1 MNQSLDSSP
10 VIKNY
15 AESEALRQRV
25 TREFFPLLKQIRTE
39 RAPLEA
45 DWKAFFDV
53 WDLVGGLEG
62 YQGRSNIFVPAG
74 HKVIETLV
82 SQLVSQAFPGDEL
95 FSTDGVDPD
104 DKMGANVRALVH
116 LRMKRAR
123 VRMFAEPF
131 FRSLCTFGN
140 APGRVLWYTRA
151 YQGKVRKPK
160 QDRAMEATAES
171 ILFGELAS
179 HEYTR
184 FDGPLFQPVDIFNF
198 YAWPETA
205 NSLDDCLVVF
215 EDIETTKGQL
225 LREASKGRYL
235 KSEVMRV
242 QPMSSKPG
250 TAAPL
255 TESQGYTGDGGSVS
269 KTFSKMWITEL
280 YIEFDPDS
288 ARLEDDKNIRPMLV
302 TLTAD
307 GCVLRIIESP
317 MLDGRPPY
325 VLGRMGTVTGRL
337 YGEGFMKKI
346 HDLNILLNDQVNQ
359 SMDVGT
365 WSLNPFI
372 VANPDNL
379 YEPLGDME
387 PGMQVLARDVTTALK
402 LERPPVDMA
411 LASSQLSGQTMSWIQ
426 DFGGAPPVLS
436 GGSAPGRAF
445 RSATGVGAA
454 QRNAVIP
461 LREIVRVTEVE
472 VWEPVAEM
480 FWMLDQQYPSIV
492 KGLVGIG
499 GDTVE
504 TEVDTMNMGGEYRF
518 QWMASSQAENQQVKS
533 QQLQQ
538 AIQLFSSPPI
548 IEALRRNG
556 MRANIQPLIERLL
569 RDGFGLRGLEKVLL
583 PEQGDPTAAQQALQ
597 QPMHQPSEVSL
608 NLNGQTED
616 FSGDVTNARLVA
628 NPMSAMMGAGVV
640 E

>member
-15 AESEALRQRV
+15 ATNAALRERV
-25 TREFFPLLKQIRTE
+25 TREFFPLLKQIRNE
-39 RAPLEA
+39 RAALED
-45 DWKAFFDV
+45 DWKAYFDV
-53 WDLVGGLEG
+53 WDLQGGLEG
-62 YQGRSNIFVPAG
+62 YVGRSNIYVPAG

-82 SQLVSQAFPGDEL
+82 SQLVAQAFPGDEL
-95 FSTDGVDPD
+95 FSTDSVEPD

-123 VRMFAEPF
+123 TRMFAEPF

-140 APGRVLWYTRA
+140 APARVLWYTRS
-151 YQGKVRKPK
+151 YPGKVRKPK
-160 QDRAMEATAES
+160 KDRPAEATVEAM
-171 ILFGELAS
+171 LFGELES
-179 HEYTR
+179 HEYRR
-184 FDGPLFQPVDIFNF
+184 FDGPLFQPVDLFNF
-198 YAWPETA
+198 YAWPQTA
-205 NSLDDCLVVF
+205 NSLDDCLIVF

-225 LREASKGRYL
+225 MREANAGRYL
-235 KSEVMRV
+235 KSEVRRIV
-242 QPMSSKPG
+242 PGSSKPG
-250 TAAPL
+250 SAARP
-255 TESQGYTGDGGSVS
+255 TESQGYTGEGGSVAQAFAS
-269 KTFSKMWITEL
+269 MWITEL
-280 YIEFDPDS
+280 YVEFDPNS
-288 ARLEDDKNIRPMLV
+288 TKLEDDKEIRPMLV

-325 VLGRMGTVTGRL
+325 VMGRMGTVTGRL

-365 WSLNPFI
+365 WSLNPFV

-387 PGMQVLARDVTTALK
+387 PGMQVLARDVNTALK
-402 LERPPVDMA
+402 FERPPVDMA

-499 GDTVE
+499 DDVVDA
-504 TEVDTMNMGGEYRF
+504 EVDTMNMGGEYRF
-518 QWMASSQAENQQVKS
+518 QWMASSQAENQQVKG

-538 AIQLFSSPPI
+538 AIQLFASPPI

-569 RDGFGLRGLEKVLL
+569 RDSFNLRGLEKVLL
-583 PEQGDPTAAQQALQ
+583 PDQGDPQAAQQALSQPMQ
-597 QPMHQPSEVSL
+597 QPSDISL
-608 NLNGQTED
+608 NLNEQSED
-616 FSGDVTNARLVA
+616 FSGDVANARQVA
-628 NPMSAMMGAGVV
+628 NPMSAMMGAGQV